1 MDEEWRTIPAF
12 PNYSVSNTGH
22 VRLDRLN
29 RVLNPS
35 RNQHGHLKVNLVK
48 NGNAYTRHVN
58 HLVAKAF
65 NKEPTRRDFDS
76 VVHLDGDKTNCAA
89 DNLVWRPRYFAIKYH
104 LQFDTPYF
112 KKKSPAIENT
122 KTGEKFKS
130 VQEAVVHYGLL
141 FNDIVAAIHTRT
153 YVWPTYQEFR
163 IV

>member
-29 RVLNPS
+29 RTLHPS
-35 RNQHGHLKVNLVK
+35 KNQQGHLKVNLVK

-58 HLVAKAF
+58 HLIAKAYLS
-65 NKEPTRRDFDS
+65 EPTRRDFTS
-76 VVHLDGDKTNCAA
+76 VIHLDGNKANCAA
-89 DNLVWRPRYFAIKYH
+89 ENLAWRPRYFAIKYH
-104 LQFDTPYF
+104 LQFDAGYYKNTVM
-112 KKKSPAIENT
+112 AIENT

-130 VQEAVVHYGLL
+130 IQDAVTHYGLL
-141 FNDIVAAIHTRT
+141 FNDIIASIHTRT

-163 IV
+163 VI